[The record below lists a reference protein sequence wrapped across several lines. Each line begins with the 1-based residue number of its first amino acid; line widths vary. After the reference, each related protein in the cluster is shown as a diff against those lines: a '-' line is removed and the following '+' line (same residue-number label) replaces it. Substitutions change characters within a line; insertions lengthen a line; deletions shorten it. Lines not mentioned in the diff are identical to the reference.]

1 MRIDLV
7 ENAKNRRRRRQ
18 DRRKKRRPARRFDS
32 AVALP
37 QVPAQRGRR
46 KARRPEGAAPRR
58 TDRQA
63 RARRQEQRQDPAAA
77 AERQARRA
85 AVRGLLRRTPA
96 ILLLAALVGAIAY
109 ASVDARFFV
118 YEATIRGA
126 YHLPATTI
134 YEAAGVHEQNI
145 FWIDPA
151 EVAQRIIAL
160 EGIKAVQVS
169 CELPTKVVVEVE
181 ERQPAILWRAQS
193 QERDWWVDA
202 EGRVLPYH
210 GDVNSPET
218 VFVVDSSERHLEVG
232 QTVEPAGIAHSVLQ
246 LAEALPD
253 VKVLYYQA
261 DRGLS
266 FTQQAETGSWPVYM
280 GSSKDLPR
288 KIEVVSALTSYLR
301 TNGIQPR
308 YVDVRWADHPVYGR
322 PAGEAT
328 GGGN

>member
-1 MRIDLV
+1 VRIDLV
-7 ENAKNRRRRRQ
+7 ENAKNRRRRR
-18 DRRKKRRPARRFDS
+18 RARRFDS

-37 QVPAQRGRR
+37 QVPVQRGRR
-46 KARRPEGAAPRR
+46 KARRPEGAAPRG

-126 YHLPATTI
+126 HHLPATTI

-169 CELPTKVVVEVE
+169 CELPAKVVVEVE

-202 EGRVLPYH
+202 EGRILPYH

-232 QTVEPAGIAHSVLQ
+232 QTVEPADIVRSVLQ

-280 GSSKDLPR
+280 GSSEDLPR
-288 KIEVVSALTSYLR
+288 KIQVVSALTSYLR
-301 TNGIQPR
+301 ANGIQPR

-328 GGGN
+328 GGGD